1 MPYASLS
8 KHQAYMLLNGLPGL
22 GPISHKRLL
31 EAFGGCPLAVLQASK
46 DRLSQVP
53 YLRTAALKALMD
65 PHAYFDLAKEEKTLA
80 NLGAHFLSQEDP
92 LYPPLLRH
100 LPDPP
105 LGLYTIG
112 SAPLDRPAIAIVGSR
127 RASLY
132 GLGVAKRF
140 AAELSRKGFSII
152 SGLARGI
159 DTAAHEGAL
168 AADGVTWAVLGCGVN
183 IIYPPENQALYQEI
197 AKKGNL
203 ISEFRL
209 HQPVDK
215 YTFPMRNRLIS
226 GLAQAVVVVETDL
239 NGGSMITARLAGEQ
253 GKLLL
258 VVPGRIDQASS
269 LGCHTLIRDG
279 ATLVRNV
286 DDILD
291 ELAYLKT
298 KAPLARADAHNPA
311 LKKTKSISLAPPIES
326 LNLSPEEYTVLALLR
341 EGIALSIDSLV
352 QQSPLSAQDIHSPL
366 MLLEL
371 KGLIVR
377 RADGRFEAR

>member
-1 MPYASLS
+1 MPYDASLS

-31 EAFGGCPLAVLQASK
+31 EAFGGDPLLVLQAPK
-46 DRLSQVP
+46 EALSQVP
-53 YLRTAALKALMD
+53 YLRSAALKALLD
-65 PHAYFDLAKEEKTLA
+65 PHSHFDLAEEEGMLST
-80 NLGAHFLSQEDP
+80 LGASFISQEDA

-105 LGLYTIG
+105 LGLYSIG
-112 SAPLDRPAIAIVGSR
+112 SAPLDKPAIAIVGSR

-140 AAELSRKGFSII
+140 AMELSRKGFSII

-168 AADGVTWAVLGCGVN
+168 AADGLTYAILGCG
-183 IIYPPENQALYQEI
+183 IDKIYPPENQALYQEI
-197 AKKGNL
+197 KHKGRL
-203 ISEFRL
+203 LSEFRL
-209 HQPVDK
+209 RQQADK
-215 YTFPMRNRLIS
+215 YTFPMRNRIIS
-226 GLAQAVVVVETDL
+226 GLAQAVIVVETDL

-258 VVPGRIDQASS
+258 VVPGRIDQSSS

-286 DDILD
+286 EDILE
-291 ELAYLKT
+291 ELAYLKAPAPFAKPSKPAS
-298 KAPLARADAHNPA
+298 KALQQ
-311 LKKTKSISLAPPIES
+311 LSLAPPIET
-326 LNLSPEEYTVLALLR
+326 LDLSPSESSILKALR
-341 EGIALSIDSLV
+341 EGIPLSVEGLV
-352 QQSPLSAQDIHSPL
+352 QHSQLPAPEVHSSL

>member
-8 KHQAYMLLNGLPGL
+8 KYQAYILLNGLPGL

-46 DRLSQVP
+46 ERLSQVP
-53 YLRTAALKALMD
+53 YLRSAALKALMD
-65 PHAYFDLAKEEKTLA
+65 PHAHFNLTEEEKTLA
-80 NLGAHFLSQEDP
+80 SLGASFISQEDP
-92 LYPPLLRH
+92 LYPPLLHH

-105 LGLYTIG
+105 LGLYTLG
-112 SAPLDRPAIAIVGSR
+112 TVPLDRPAIAIVGSR

-140 AAELSRKGFSII
+140 AMELARKGFCII

-168 AADGVTWAVLGCGVN
+168 AAEGITWAVLGCGVDKV
-183 IIYPPENQALYQEI
+183 YPPENQALYHEI
-197 AKKGNL
+197 AQKGRL

-215 YTFPMRNRLIS
+215 YTFPMRNRIIS

-258 VVPGRIDQASS
+258 VVPGRIDQSSS

-286 DDILD
+286 EDILD
-291 ELAYLKT
+291 ELAYLK
-298 KAPLARADAHNPA
+298 APPQAQLIGASP
-311 LKKTKSISLAPPIES
+311 KKTKPLSLAPPIES
-326 LNLSPEEYTVLALLR
+326 LNLPPDEHTLLALLR
-341 EGIALSIDSLV
+341 EGTALNIDSLV
-352 QQSPLSAQDIHSPL
+352 QQSQLSAQDIHSPL

-377 RADGRFEAR
+377 RADGRFEAH